1 MSVVDIDPQVLEN
14 IIVHRHILLNSNYC
28 KLHLYCSILK
38 SSMHNVYVVHFILT
52 AHRSLSLHSADS
64 VRCAQAITRGQIAI
78 YRVFTNSL
86 QPFWYR

>member
-52 AHRSLSLHSADS
+52 AHRS
-64 VRCAQAITRGQIAI
+64 
-78 YRVFTNSL
+78 
-86 QPFWYR
+86 